1 MEKVEIKLT
10 IDEYRMRALTFYLG
24 KENASV
30 QSKMDEALRQLYESV
45 VPDPVRE
52 FLDAMATPPKPKRP
66 PRPSQPKS
74 PPPSAAGREKGEEVH
89 GQQ

>member
-1 MEKVEIKLT
+1 MEKAEIKLT

-30 QSKMDEALRQLYESV
+30 QTKMDEALRQLYENTI
-45 VPDPVRE
+45 PEPVRE
-52 FLDAMATPPKPKRP
+52 FLDAMAAPPKPKRP

-74 PPPSAAGREKGEEVH
+74 PPPPAEDREKGEEAH
-89 GQQ
+89 G

>member
-1 MEKVEIKLT
+1 MEKIEIKLT

-30 QSKMDEALRQLYESV
+30 QSKMDEAQRQLYESA

-52 FLDAMATPPKPKRP
+52 FLDAMAAPPKPKRP
-66 PRPSQPKS
+66 PRPSQPKA
-74 PPPSAAGREKGEEVH
+74 PPPPASGQEEGGETREK
-89 GQQ
+89 